1 MKNMDFNEI
10 IDLSSI
16 NKLDPEK
23 GRILISEPFM
33 PDSTFKRSVIFLCEH
48 NEEGSFGY
56 VLNHQ
61 LNIPINELIDDVT
74 NPDFKVNFGGP
85 VKPNNLYF
93 LHSLGEKIENS
104 VEVIDGLY
112 TGGDF
117 DQLKDLIN
125 TGIVTPD
132 QVKFYLGYSG
142 WTAGQL
148 TEEMKLNS
156 WIVGN
161 IPAKDVFTDK
171 ATNWQYVLRKMGGK
185 FKMISNF
192 PADPTLN

>member
-1 MKNMDFNEI
+1 MDFNEI
-10 IDLSSI
+10 IDMSSI

-23 GRILISEPFM
+23 GRVLISEPFM
-33 PDSTFKRSVIFLCEH
+33 PDSTFKRSVVLLCEH

-61 LNIPINELIDDVT
+61 LNIPINELIDDIN
-74 NPDFKVNFGGP
+74 NPDFTVNFGGP

-93 LHSLGEKIENS
+93 LHTVGDLVDHS
-104 VEVIDGLY
+104 VEVVEGIY

-117 DQLKDLIN
+117 EQLKDLIN
-125 TGIVTPD
+125 AGVIAPN
-132 QVKFYLGYSG
+132 QIHFYLGYSG
-142 WTAGQL
+142 WTEGQL
-148 TEEMKLNS
+148 DAEMKLNS

-161 IPAKDVFTDK
+161 IPAKDIFTDK
-171 ATNWQYVLRKMGGK
+171 ATSWQTVLKRMGGK